1 VPDAHVKGL
10 AFRSLV
16 SAAQRLYGASVVDKI
31 MAHLPDEIARPVKH
45 NSFITS
51 GWYPLPQYR
60 ALHDAIARATGKSPP
75 ELARAL
81 GRDATMDDFR
91 GVYRVLTFVL
101 SPEFLIRRAPGLWNR
116 YYDIGSLTV
125 PVARKGY
132 AEAQFRGCVGFD
144 RVLWED
150 AVGGAIAILEVCG
163 ARDLGVTIRGG
174 GGDGHDFLDATCT
187 WR

>member
-1 VPDAHVKGL
+1 LPEPQVKGL

-16 SAAQRLYGASVVDKI
+16 AAAKRLCGPPVLDK
-31 MAHLPDEIARPVKH
+31 MLPFLPEEIARAVKH
-45 NSFITS
+45 SGFLTG
-51 GWYPLPQYR
+51 GWYPLPHYR
-60 ALHDAIARATGKSPP
+60 ALHAAIARASGRGL

-81 GRDATMDDFR
+81 GRDATMDDFS

-101 SPEFLIRRAPGLWNR
+101 SPEFLIRRAPGIWNR
-116 YYDIGSLTV
+116 YYDTGSLTV

-132 AEAQFRGCVGFD
+132 AEAEFRGCRGFD

-150 AVGGAIAILEVCG
+150 AVGGSIGILEACG
-163 ARDLGVTIRGG
+163 AKEIHVHIRDG
-174 GGDGHDFLDATCT
+174 GGDGQDFLDAVCA